1 MTRLLSIVSCALL
14 LFTASAS
21 AQATRQAKLLLTV
34 VDQTGAVIPN
44 ADVTAVR
51 ADEPAK
57 KLIGPV
63 KSDEKGLATLEGLAP
78 GTYLIE
84 AQFPGFETR
93 VMKDIRLRAGD
104 NRQVAVLAIQNL
116 QDEITVGRDKQA
128 TAADPKSTFGTALT
142 REQIEALSDDPEEM
156 RR

>member
-1 MTRLLSIVSCALL
+1 MTRLLTVVSCALL
-14 LFTASAS
+14 VFAATVN
-21 AQATRQAKLLLTV
+21 AQPARQAKLLLTV

-51 ADEPAK
+51 ADDPAK

-93 VMKDIRLRAGD
+93 VMKESGRAH
-104 NRQVAVLAIQNL
+104 V
-116 QDEITVGRDKQA
+116 
-128 TAADPKSTFGTALT
+128 
-142 REQIEALSDDPEEM
+142 
-156 RR
+156 